1 MCHIREMELVW
12 SRLIWKVVYI
22 YVPVYSTSSLI
33 RMWKSTIAGGNTLF
47 SVRKYFFRYLVTFKW
62 AEKWSRLVDILNI
75 LFKARQH
82 DSKSCTV
89 WQHGIV
95 CTSCAPLL
103 QVGDYY
109 WIVNSDSYCFLKQS
123 PTGKKSQHLS
133 WYSFQ
138 TYVSW
143 PVNSVSS
150 LLIKCIR
157 KNLNF
162 ESVNKYDKFF

>member
-1 MCHIREMELVW
+1 MG
-12 SRLIWKVVYI
+12 KY
-22 YVPVYSTSSLI
+22 
-33 RMWKSTIAGGNTLF
+33 A
-47 SVRKYFFRYLVTFKW
+47 KYFILSK
-62 AEKWSRLVDILNI
+62 AARL
-75 LFKARQH
+75 
-82 DSKSCTV
+82 KSCTI
-89 WQHGIV
+89 WQHGIM
-95 CTSCAPLL
+95 CTFGCALLL
-103 QVGDYY
+103 QVYY
-109 WIVNSDSYCFLKQS
+109 WIENSDSYCFLKQS

-162 ESVNKYDKFF
+162 KSWNVSKNTLFHDESIWFSILILILQIFKNQYWYWYCSGNILPKIEALILVKYGS